1 MENLLNTAPEVK
13 TTQSLKGTKTEQNLL
28 KSFAGESQAARRYRI
43 FAKQARED
51 GYEQIAA
58 FFEETANQEDM
69 HSKTFFKFLEGG
81 MVEITAAYPAGKLGT
96 TADNLLAA
104 AEGENEEHTLLYPEF
119 AAIAEAEGF
128 KKIASVFKLIATVEA
143 EHEKRYM
150 KLLQNLKEN
159 SVFAKEE
166 EVIWVCRKCGYHYKG
181 KKALKN
187 CPVCDHPQAYFELEQ
202 TNY

>member
-1 MENLLNTAPEVK
+1 MENTLKDPAQITELK
-13 TTQSLKGTKTEQNLL
+13 SIKGTKTEQNLL
-28 KSFAGESQAARRYRI
+28 KSFAGESQAARRYRL
-43 FAKQARED
+43 FANQAKED

-69 HSKTFFKFLEGG
+69 HSKTFFKFLQGG
-81 MVEITAAYPAGKLGT
+81 MVEITASYPAGVVAST
-96 TADNLLAA
+96 SENLLAA
-104 AEGENEEHTLLYPEF
+104 AEGENEEHSLIYPEF

-128 KKIASVFKLIATVEA
+128 KKIASIFKLIAQVEA
-143 EHEKRYM
+143 AHEKRYL
-150 KLLQNLKEN
+150 KLLANLKVER
-159 SVFAKEE
+159 VFQKDE

-187 CPVCDHPQAYFELEQ
+187 CPVCDHPQAYFEMEQ

>member
-1 MENLLNTAPEVK
+1 MENVLNPEAK
-13 TTQSLKGTKTEQNLL
+13 TLKSLKGTKTEQNLL

-43 FAKQARED
+43 FAKQAQED

-81 MVEITAAYPAGKLGT
+81 MVEITASYPAGKIGST
-96 TADNLLAA
+96 EENLLAA

-128 KKIASVFKLIATVEA
+128 KKIASAFKLIASVEA
-143 EHEKRYM
+143 EHEKRYL
-150 KLLQNLKEN
+150 KLLKNLKES

-166 EVIWVCRKCGYHYKG
+166 DVIWVCRKCGYHYKG